1 MNRETKVGLITGL
14 AIIVMVGMLLSS
26 YLNRQNSSI
35 KVASLSNLGSKLRQT
50 LLHPIS
56 DQTIPI
62 PNITPA
68 GVQVAPSRAAVASA
82 SLSGATPAAYTPSST
97 SGTASVV
104 SMPGYNSTPLVT
116 FPTASSP
123 HLAPVSPNTNL
134 QIQNV
139 EQTQSTSP
147 GGDTTCTVAA
157 NDTLTRIAW
166 HFYHDSG
173 PVAIERIV
181 RANPG
186 KLSSPNSMLRIGE
199 RLNIPPAN
207 AKVTMP
213 SMMAVT
219 TSNGNQNTTD
229 APSKGHYTVKA
240 GDTLYQIALRTMGAA
255 TTKDINA
262 IKQVNG
268 ITNDRDL
275 RVGEVLKIP

>member
-26 YLNRQNSSI
+26 YLNRQSSSI

-56 DQTIPI
+56 DQTIPM
-62 PNITPA
+62 PKVTPA
-68 GVQVAPSRAAVASA
+68 GVQVAPSGAAVASA
-82 SLSGATPAAYTPSST
+82 SLSGITPAAFTPSSA

-104 SMPGYNSTPLVT
+104 SMPGYKSTPLVT
-116 FPTASSP
+116 FPTAPSP
-123 HLAPVSPNTNL
+123 HLAPVTANTNL
-134 QIQNV
+134 QVQNA

-147 GGDTTCTVAA
+147 SGDTTYTVAA

-186 KLSSPNSMLRIGE
+186 KLSSPSSMLRIGE
-199 RLNIPPAN
+199 KLDIPPA
-207 AKVTMP
+207 AGRVTMP
-213 SMMAVT
+213 SLMAVST
-219 TSNGNQNTTD
+219 GTGQSSAAKSART
-229 APSKGHYTVKA
+229 YIVRR
-240 GDTLYQIALRTMGAA
+240 GDTLYRIALRTMGAA
-255 TTKDINA
+255 TVKNINA
-262 IKQVNG
+262 IKQANG

-275 RVGEVLKIP
+275 RVGEKLQIP